1 MAGEARSE
9 SRVLESLV
17 APIVQAPMAG
27 GPSTPALSAAVARG
41 GGLGFLAAGYLTA
54 ERLASKVA
62 TLRRDVDHFGVNVF
76 VGGASPADP
85 AAVAAYAS
93 RLQIECERA
102 GVDLG
107 EPRFDDD
114 GFAEKIELLCTN
126 PVAVVSFTFG
136 IPPESVIDRLQ
147 SVGSEVWLTVTSPEE
162 AAVAAAAGADA
173 LVVQGVEAG
182 GHRGV
187 FVDDDSQSELTLLAA
202 LQLVREATDLPLVG
216 AGSIMTGAGLAAV
229 LAGGARAGQVGT
241 AYLCTPEA
249 GTSEPQRGATGSGAP
264 TVLTRAFSGRTARGI
279 RNRLAD
285 QYGRFAPAAYPEVH
299 HLTSPLRAHGRA
311 VGDPDLINL
320 WAGQAHRLAGA
331 VPAEE
336 LTRRLVEEAADA
348 IAGCSARLDRARLG
362 PS

>member
-1 MAGEARSE
+1 MAGRARGE
-9 SRVLESLV
+9 SPVLEGLV

-54 ERLASKVA
+54 ERLGSDIA
-62 TLRRDVDHFGVNVF
+62 TLRVDVGRFGVNVF
-76 VGGASPADP
+76 VGGAGPADP
-85 AAVAAYAS
+85 AAVAAYAD

-102 GVDLG
+102 GVELG
-107 EPRFDDD
+107 DPRFDDD
-114 GFAEKIELLCTN
+114 GFTEKIELLCSD

-136 IPPESVIDRLQ
+136 IPPGSVIDRLQ

-162 AAVAAAAGADA
+162 AAEAATAGADA

-187 FVDDDSQSELTLLAA
+187 FVDDESQSELTLLAA
-202 LQLVREATDLPLVG
+202 LQLVREETDLPLVA

-285 QYGRFAPAAYPEVH
+285 EYGRDAPDAYPEVH

-320 WAGQAHRLAGA
+320 WAGQAHRLAGG

-336 LTRRLVEEAADA
+336 LTRRLAEEAADA
-348 IAGCSARLDRARLG
+348 IASCVNSRRPPHVR
-362 PS
+362 

>member
-1 MAGEARSE
+1 MAGRARGE
-9 SRVLESLV
+9 SPVLESLV

-41 GGLGFLAAGYLTA
+41 GGLGFLAAGYLTV
-54 ERLASKVA
+54 ERLGSDIA
-62 TLRRDVDHFGVNVF
+62 TLRVDVDRFGVNVF
-76 VGGASPADP
+76 LGAGPADP
-85 AAVAAYAS
+85 AIVAAYAE

-102 GVDLG
+102 GVELG
-107 EPRFDDD
+107 DPRFDDD
-114 GFAEKIELLCTN
+114 GFTEKIELLCSD

-162 AAVAAAAGADA
+162 AGEAATAGADA

-187 FVDDDSQSELTLLAA
+187 FVDDESRSELTLLAA
-202 LQLVREATDLPLVG
+202 LQLVREETDLPLVA

-249 GTSEPQRGATGSGAP
+249 GTSEPQRGATGSRAP

-285 QYGRFAPAAYPEVH
+285 EYGRFAPAAYPEVH

-320 WAGQAHRLAGA
+320 WAGQAHRLAGGLA
-331 VPAEE
+331 AEE
-336 LTRRLVEEAADA
+336 LTRRLAEEAADA
-348 IAGCSARLDRARLG
+348 IARCSARLARGRVG
-362 PS
+362 PH